1 MNLDR
6 FLEAQ
11 EKIYDIALSEIK
23 TGYKRSHWMWYIFP
37 QISGLG
43 YSVTARFY
51 EIKSVDEAQEYA
63 QHPILFPRLVE
74 ISNAL
79 LELECNDAT
88 KILGFPDNMKLKS
101 SMTLF
106 ALVSD
111 NPVFM
116 QVINKFFNGE
126 LCEFTAKVI
135 ENNKNN

>member
-6 FLEAQ
+6 FLSAQ
-11 EKIYDIALSEIK
+11 EKSYNTALSEIK
-23 TGYKRSHWMWYIFP
+23 AGRKRSHGMWYIFP

-51 EIKSVDEAQEYA
+51 EIKDANEAKEYV

-74 ISNAL
+74 ISEEL
-79 LELECNDAT
+79 LKLECNDAT
-88 KILGFPDNMKLKS
+88 KVFGFPDNMKLKS

-106 ALVSD
+106 AQVSD
-111 NPVFM
+111 SPVFM

-126 LCEFTAKVI
+126 LCEFTVNAI
-135 ENNKNN
+135 KNN